1 MSTVGGPQRPGI
13 VHRLDRDTSGVIVIA
28 RDDSAHVKLASQF
41 EERSVEKEYFNSTI
55 ETYFQI
61 ASESILKTE
70 IPGKN
75 VNIDQNYR
83 LFIHRAYENVYHD
96 RIIKCIIW

>member
-1 MSTVGGPQRPGI
+1 MI
-13 VHRLDRDTSGVIVIA
+13 
-28 RDDSAHVKLASQF
+28 
-41 EERSVEKEYFNSTI
+41 EENIDPNRMCSKCLEYFNSTI